1 MFSVAR
7 MCSLTGNSI
16 LGKRNSMRLQG
27 GPGGVDIRKK
37 NIIQGKKFLPGTL
50 FVANGIACASKV
62 AMAALISV
70 TVSAV

>member
-1 MFSVAR
+1 
-7 MCSLTGNSI
+7 
-16 LGKRNSMRLQG
+16 MRLQG